1 MHGEDRGCL
10 WSRARKGGALD
21 HILVKQL
28 RRRKQVLQ
36 QIIREKK
43 SAVQNAPPGCM
54 KFSCKKSGAEY
65 YWLQPGAEKY
75 TYLSSKKRDLAA
87 ALAQKQYDRQIL
99 KAAGPELKLI
109 EKLLK
114 MYEPDAIDA
123 AYSKSPAPRRCLI
136 NPVWPSDEEFREA
149 WIKQESCMKGFAE
162 DAPEYYTEKG
172 ERVRSKSEIFI
183 ANMMYHLGVDY
194 LFERRICLKGL
205 GTIHPDFSVLD
216 LKNRRT
222 IIWEHLGGMDNP
234 DYVEK
239 AIYRINAYLKNGYVI
254 GETLILTFETEAQ
267 PLNTREVER
276 LIRHY
281 FL

>member
-10 WSRARKGGALD
+10 WSRARKGGPLD
-21 HILVKQL
+21 HILVQQL

-172 ERVRSKSEIFI
+172 ERVRSKSEVII
-183 ANMMYHLGVDY
+183 ADTLTRHGIPYRYEYPLNL
-194 LFERRICLKGL
+194 RGL
-205 GTIHPDFSVLD
+205 GSIHPDFIILNVRLR
-216 LKNRRT
+216 KE
-222 IIWEHLGGMDNP
+222 IIWEHFGMMDNERYAA
-234 DYVEK
+234 DAVNRFKWYQM
-239 AIYRINAYLKNGYVI
+239 NGYYPGDNFIFTMETKDNPISTSIVI
-254 GETLILTFETEAQ
+254 KMVNKYCI
-267 PLNTREVER
+267 
-276 LIRHY
+276 
-281 FL
+281 